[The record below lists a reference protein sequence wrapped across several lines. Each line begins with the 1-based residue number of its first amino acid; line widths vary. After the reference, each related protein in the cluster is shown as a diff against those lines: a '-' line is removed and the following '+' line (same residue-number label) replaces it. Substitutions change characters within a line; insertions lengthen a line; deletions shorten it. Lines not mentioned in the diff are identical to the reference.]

1 MNNWQASNR
10 PQEKSRKTPRKHA
23 QWLAA
28 HKLLVARLKAGINY
42 NGKPWEQGFFVYG
55 ALT

>member
-10 PQEKSRKTPRKHA
+10 PQEKSQKTPRKHA

-42 NGKPWEQGFFVYG
+42 DDESLGNRAFLCM
-55 ALT
+55 AL

>member
-42 NGKPWEQGFFVYG
+42 NDESLGNKAFLCM
-55 ALT
+55 AL